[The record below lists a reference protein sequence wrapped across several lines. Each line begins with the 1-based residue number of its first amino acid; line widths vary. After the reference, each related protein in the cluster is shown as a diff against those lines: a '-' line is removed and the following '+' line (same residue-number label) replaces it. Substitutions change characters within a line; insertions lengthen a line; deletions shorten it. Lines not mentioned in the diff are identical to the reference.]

1 MVKTITAACCI
12 VGDEIL
18 SGKTKDTNS
27 HYLATLLFDL
37 GIELKTIQVVADEV
51 EAIKK
56 SVKELSSQHDLVFTS
71 GGIGPTHDDI
81 TYESIASAFGLDMKV
96 DDSTYNY
103 IETQIKKRGK
113 VMTKHH
119 ARMATFPSPAILLRE
134 RKDIQIP
141 IVMVNQNVYIL
152 PGIPSLFK
160 ILLDSLQFKLQSLSG
175 SRFYRT
181 EIATS
186 QSEVVIADT
195 LSKAQSN
202 ADLFGIKIGSYPF
215 WGKNVD
221 NIRVVVNVSGKDQ
234 LKVNQ
239 ITETITA
246 EIKGWP
252 YINKSRL

>member
-1 MVKTITAACCI
+1 MYYSFRVH
-12 VGDEIL
+12 
-18 SGKTKDTNS
+18 NF
-27 HYLATLLFDL
+27 LF
-37 GIELKTIQVVADEV
+37 
-51 EAIKK
+51 
-56 SVKELSSQHDLVFTS
+56 S
-71 GGIGPTHDDI
+71 GPTHDDI

-113 VMTKHH
+113 AMTKHH